1 MTNTVSS
8 DNKTK
13 NPNVEKLKVASA
25 IGNYLTKWLSNK
37 SAAKWTVNTS
47 VYEILTHHVDYGEP
61 VNGNKLNLD
70 YPELGE
76 ATKAVVKTIGN
87 MDFISPRKVGDWVYT
102 LQASDTTA
110 TLTIDVTPVSQIGIN
125 HRDPVVVNCNSSK
138 KFDAD
143 SWLYGFTGFMLNKI
157 ADMNQRAEFEFKQ
170 PDWHGKGTKVEF
182 QVSLFTIEKW
192 MPYGNELERLYSNT
206 LSTRLKNLAK
216 LDLWKPMLI
225 NGWLVCVKL
234 DTVNP
239 MVKIWMQPV
248 KSLQSN
254 IANELNQVEKKLRST
269 KKKLEVAKARYDL
282 REEDLQA
289 EEKLRNE
296 MDLLLR
302 QEVDSV
308 KEELEV
314 ALADR
319 RKAEIRQ
326 NKAEQM
332 QAMSEDL
339 HKRQAMSD
347 ELDEQIQ
354 QELNSVKEELEIALD
369 REHMQE
375 QDREERNDEVLD
387 AVRKAEEAIADI
399 GQIISKTYHI

>member
-1 MTNTVSS
+1 M
-8 DNKTK
+8 
-13 NPNVEKLKVASA
+13 
-25 IGNYLTKWLSNK
+25 
-37 SAAKWTVNTS
+37 
-47 VYEILTHHVDYGEP
+47 
-61 VNGNKLNLD
+61 
-70 YPELGE
+70 
-76 ATKAVVKTIGN
+76 
-87 MDFISPRKVGDWVYT
+87 
-102 LQASDTTA
+102 
-110 TLTIDVTPVSQIGIN
+110 
-125 HRDPVVVNCNSSK
+125 
-138 KFDAD
+138 
-143 SWLYGFTGFMLNKI
+143 LYKI

-192 MPYGNELERLYSNT
+192 MPYGNELERLYANT

-269 KKKLEVAKARYDL
+269 EKKLEVAKARYDL

-399 GQIISKTYHI
+399 GQIISKTYHF